1 MPQYNDDIL
10 NYYHDDTH
18 IGSFDQNEKN
28 IGTGL
33 VGAPHCGDVMKLQ
46 IKVGKN
52 NDIEYIEDAKI
63 LVFGCGSAKA
73 SSSYAAKKI
82 IGMSLEEAKKVKN
95 TDIAN
100 ALDLPKLKL
109 HCSVLVEDAI
119 KKAINDYKNKQ
130 NNNTSSTSKN
140 EIEKTDSNE
149 GNFSL
154 RVDDES
160 IVFTIEQLKQV
171 EKNKKIKTNSIR
183 LSLEEGS
190 CGLIYKV
197 RFIEDKENVDEDIVF
212 IAKTTDETC
221 EIKIFV
227 SNDMKKI
234 LNGTHISY
242 KEENLKRGLVFTNP
256 KETGRCNCGKN
267 FYIDKK
273 TKKKNTKCK

>member
-1 MPQYNDDIL
+1 MPKYNDDIL

-28 IGTGL
+28 VGTGL
-33 VGAPHCGDVMKLQ
+33 VGAPYCGDVMKLQ

-52 NDIEYIEDAKI
+52 NNGIEYIEDAKI

-82 IGMSLEEAKKVKN
+82 IGMSLEDAKKVKN

-109 HCSVLVEDAI
+109 HCSVLVEEAI
-119 KKAINDYKNKQ
+119 KKAINDYKDKQ
-130 NNNTSSTSKN
+130 NNATSTKN
-140 EIEKTDSNE
+140 EIEQTNSN
-149 GNFSL
+149 NKDDFYL
-154 RVDDES
+154 KVDDEA
-160 IVFTIEQLKQV
+160 IVFTVEQLKQV
-171 EKNKKIKTNSIR
+171 EKNKKIKINGIR
-183 LSLEEGS
+183 LSLEEGN

-197 RFIEDKENVDEDIVF
+197 RYIEDKENVNKDIVF
-212 IAKTTDETC
+212 IAETTDKTYK
-221 EIKIFV
+221 IKIFV
-227 SNDMKKI
+227 SNNMKKI

-256 KETGRCNCGKN
+256 KETGRCHCGKN

-273 TKKKNTKCK
+273 TKKKDTECK